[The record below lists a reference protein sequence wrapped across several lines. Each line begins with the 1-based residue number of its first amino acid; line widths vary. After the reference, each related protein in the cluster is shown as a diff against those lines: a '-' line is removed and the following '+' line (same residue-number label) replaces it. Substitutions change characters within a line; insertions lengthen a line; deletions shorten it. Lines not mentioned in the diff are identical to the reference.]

1 MSPGSVAGG
10 GAIELVAEKGQ
21 ITIGNNLEISLFQ
34 ANVKTSQKSRFV
46 PMVERRRF

>member
-21 ITIGNNLEISLFQ
+21 ITIGNNLEI
-34 ANVKTSQKSRFV
+34 KTSQISWLV
-46 PMVERRRF
+46 LMIERRRY